1 MNKTKKIVCVF
12 LTVLF
17 CTGLIAGCADGSAAE
32 TSSTPTIISTENEQA
47 TPSAEATATATPT
60 PEPTPTRTPEVT
72 SSLPQLQAKEGYMKP
87 KSLDGIDPL
96 NDKVVALT
104 FDDGPG
110 PYTEKMLDILKDN
123 GINAT
128 FFLVG
133 KNVSSYPDVVK
144 RMYEEGNE
152 IGTHSWDHSDLKKL
166 SLDQIMQDQYGKAN
180 DAIEEVTGLRALID
194 RPPYGSMTEDLA
206 EQIGREQ
213 ILWSVD
219 PNDWKKENRDPDIVY
234 DHVVNGTSDGG
245 HVADGGIVLSHDI
258 HETTV
263 QAYDRIIK
271 ALKDE
276 GYKFVTVTQMMQIAE
291 IRGKDIG
298 YRFANAP
305 TAKEAAQASAE
316 GSSETSKSAESAE

>member
-1 MNKTKKIVCVF
+1 MIMARPVTLMTAQWGDMDFETLCKT
-12 LTVLF
+12 
-17 CTGLIAGCADGSAAE
+17 
-32 TSSTPTIISTENEQA
+32 
-47 TPSAEATATATPT
+47 
-60 PEPTPTRTPEVT
+60 
-72 SSLPQLQAKEGYMKP
+72 AKEMGYDGLEIML
-87 KSLDGIDPL
+87 SLIH
-96 NDKVVALT
+96 
-104 FDDGPG
+104 
-110 PYTEKMLDILKDN
+110 IW
-123 GINAT
+123 
-128 FFLVG
+128 

-276 GYKFVTVTQMMQIAE
+276 GYKFVTVTQMM
-291 IRGKDIG
+291 RCV
-298 YRFANAP
+298 
-305 TAKEAAQASAE
+305 
-316 GSSETSKSAESAE
+316 

>member
-1 MNKTKKIVCVF
+1 MNTKIKWISMVMAGVMCIA
-12 LTVLF
+12 LI
-17 CTGLIAGCADGSAAE
+17 TGCGLAGGGEPSAVPTTI
-32 TSSTPTIISTENEQA
+32 TSSQDAVVPDESAPAEPTPTA
-47 TPSAEATATATPT
+47 T
-60 PEPTPTRTPEVT
+60 PEPTPSPTAVVSTN
-72 SSLPQLQAKEGYMKP
+72 LKQLQAKEGYMPP

-110 PYTEKMLDILKDN
+110 PHTEKLLDILKDN
-123 GINAT
+123 DVVAT
-128 FFLVG
+128 FFVVG
-133 KNVSSYPDVVK
+133 TNVAEYPDIVK
-144 RMYEEGNE
+144 REYEEGHE
-152 IGTHSWDHSDLKKL
+152 IGTHSWNHKDLKTI

-180 DAIEEVTGLRALID
+180 DAIEAATGLRALID
-194 RPPYGSMTEDLA
+194 RPPYGSMTEELA

-219 PNDWKKENRDPDIVY
+219 PLDWDAKGGHKNPDSVY
-234 DHVVNGTSDGG
+234 DRVVNGSDDGG
-245 HVADGGIVLSHDI
+245 YLKDGGIVLSHDI

-263 QAYDRIIK
+263 DAYDKIIK

-291 IRGKDIG
+291 IRGKDVQ

-305 TAKEAAQASAE
+305 TAEEAAKPS
-316 GSSETSKSAESAE
+316 ESAE